1 MFQVK
6 RMVSNMLGGAI
17 ELASN
22 DSETS
27 HAGLAH
33 AQQRDARIAGAAE
46 PELGMGRPGLSGVLV
61 FAISSA
67 STSRA
72 GT

>member
-22 DSETS
+22 DSETITP
-27 HAGLAH
+27 ALLAH
-33 AQQRDARIAGAAE
+33 IYMDKSKQLPPRSFWG
-46 PELGMGRPGLSGVLV
+46 
-61 FAISSA
+61 
-67 STSRA
+67 
-72 GT
+72 